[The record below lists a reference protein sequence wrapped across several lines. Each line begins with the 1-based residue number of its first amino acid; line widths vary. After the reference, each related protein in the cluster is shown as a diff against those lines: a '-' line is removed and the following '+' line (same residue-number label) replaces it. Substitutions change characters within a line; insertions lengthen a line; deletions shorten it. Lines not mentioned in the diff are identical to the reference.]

1 MIDSKSNSA
10 FIDYIDLD
18 PIFLLSILKR
28 YIIYLI
34 IFASLVSSL
43 VLIYTLN
50 LDKKYKSQAKIVIE
64 RDENNI
70 VNIQE
75 YSNMVT
81 SSNRMN
87 NQIALF
93 KSDQVLE
100 YIISNKKNYQQFINF
115 FSENNQNFVQKIL
128 KKKKKFNVKSLKSV
142 ISTNLNI
149 TNLKNSDI
157 LILSFQSTNPSVAK
171 LALEQIID
179 SYQRYEIDS
188 NIQVTSYANE
198 KISDRLNI
206 LVGQMDIAQ
215 KKLSIY
221 KKDNELVDTG
231 NVKQLKINEINSI
244 SARII
249 NAKQEYQDQQN
260 DLLSI
265 KVAEGDMD
273 ALLAIND
280 LKSRG
285 DISNIKNILNAN
297 ESNIQS
303 LSLIYTE
310 EHPKIIQAL
319 NQKKNLEKQL
329 KNILD
334 ENIQQ
339 KAFELSNLDNFL
351 KLSEKEMQ
359 KVTDEL
365 RIIEEKE
372 SGMLKFTR
380 ELESSQK
387 LYESFL
393 QRVKETNE
401 AQNLQVSK
409 LKIIELPS
417 LPGSHFYP
425 NPKKNFIIA
434 FFLSIIFGYALF
446 FFKEI
451 NLTALKNTEV
461 IDSLNILQLGILP
474 RVGKTKDGT
483 DILQM
488 FTSDNESH
496 FAESIRSARTV
507 LESKFSKHKSF
518 LITSSNPSEGK
529 TTFAFN
535 LALSL
540 EKSNKVL
547 FIEGDLRRP
556 TVLTRF
562 VGFEGKKFGL
572 SEIIS
577 GTAEF
582 QEVIHEIPGTKLNI
596 ITAGEVKVDLS
607 DVVTKDQ
614 LKKFFDTLKIEYD
627 FIIIDSPPVQPVSD
641 TLLLVQDVD
650 YNFFIIR
657 SEQTKT
663 GSLMSSVKK
672 IKNVGAKIDG
682 IILNDVDTTSGGY
695 GYGYC
700 YCYGGYGG
708 YGGYSYN
715 KKT

>member
-75 YSNMVT
+75 YSNMVS

-128 KKKKKFNVKSLKSV
+128 KKKKKFNVKSLKSI
-142 ISTNLNI
+142 ISSNLSI
-149 TNLKNSDI
+149 KNVKSSDI

-273 ALLAIND
+273 ALLAIKD

-365 RIIEEKE
+365 RITEEKE

-474 RVGKTKDGT
+474 RVGKIKNGT

-488 FTSDNESH
+488 FTSDKESH
-496 FAESIRSARTV
+496 FAESIRSARTI
-507 LESKFSKHKSF
+507 LESKFNKHKSF

-540 EKSNKVL
+540 EKANKVL

-641 TLLLVQDVD
+641 TLLLVQAVD

-695 GYGYC
+695 GYGY
-700 YCYGGYGG
+700 GYGG

>member
-75 YSNMVT
+75 YSNMV
-81 SSNRMN
+81 SSNNRMN

-128 KKKKKFNVKSLKSV
+128 KKKKKFNVKSLKST
-142 ISTNLNI
+142 ISSNLGIKNV
-149 TNLKNSDI
+149 KNSDI

-215 KKLSIY
+215 KKLSKY

-273 ALLAIND
+273 ALLAIKD

-365 RIIEEKE
+365 RITEEKE

-425 NPKKNFIIA
+425 NPKKNFITA

-451 NLTALKNTEV
+451 NLTALRNTEV

-474 RVGKTKDGT
+474 RVGKIKNGT

-507 LESKFSKHKSF
+507 LESKFNKHKSF

-540 EKSNKVL
+540 EKANKVL

-556 TVLTRF
+556 TVLRRF

-582 QEVIHEIPGTKLNI
+582 QEVIHEVPGTKLNI

-641 TLLLVQDVD
+641 TLLLVQAVD

-695 GYGYC
+695 GYGYG
-700 YCYGGYGG
+700 YGYGG

>member
-10 FIDYIDLD
+10 FVDYIDLD

-75 YSNMVT
+75 YSNMVS

-128 KKKKKFNVKSLKSV
+128 KKKKKFNVKSLKST
-142 ISTNLNI
+142 ISSNLGIKNVQ
-149 TNLKNSDI
+149 NSDI

-273 ALLAIND
+273 ALLAIKD
-280 LKSRG
+280 LRSRG

-365 RIIEEKE
+365 RITEEKE

-474 RVGKTKDGT
+474 RVGKIKNGT

-488 FTSDNESH
+488 FTSDKESH

-507 LESKFSKHKSF
+507 LESKFNKHKSF

-540 EKSNKVL
+540 EKANKVL

-641 TLLLVQDVD
+641 TLLLVQAVD

-695 GYGYC
+695 GYGY
-700 YCYGGYGG
+700 GYGG

>member
-75 YSNMVT
+75 YSNMVS

-128 KKKKKFNVKSLKSV
+128 KKKKKFNVKSLKST
-142 ISTNLNI
+142 ISSNLGIKNVQ
-149 TNLKNSDI
+149 NSDI

-273 ALLAIND
+273 ALLAIKD
-280 LKSRG
+280 LRSRG

-365 RIIEEKE
+365 RITEEKE

-474 RVGKTKDGT
+474 RVGKIKDGI

-488 FTSDNESH
+488 FTSDKESH

-507 LESKFSKHKSF
+507 LESKFNKHKSF

-540 EKSNKVL
+540 EKANKVL

-641 TLLLVQDVD
+641 TLLLVQAVD

-695 GYGYC
+695 GYGY
-700 YCYGGYGG
+700 GYGG

>member
-75 YSNMVT
+75 YSNMVS

-128 KKKKKFNVKSLKSV
+128 KKKKKFNVKSLKST
-142 ISTNLNI
+142 ISSNLGIKNV
-149 TNLKNSDI
+149 KNSDI

-273 ALLAIND
+273 ALLAIKD

-365 RIIEEKE
+365 RITEEKE

-474 RVGKTKDGT
+474 RVGKIKNGT

-488 FTSDNESH
+488 FTSDKESH

-507 LESKFSKHKSF
+507 LESKFNKHKSF

-540 EKSNKVL
+540 EKANKVL

-641 TLLLVQDVD
+641 TLLLVQAVD

-695 GYGYC
+695 GYGYG
-700 YCYGGYGG
+700 YGYGG

>member
-34 IFASLVSSL
+34 VFASLVSSL

-75 YSNMVT
+75 YSNMVS

-128 KKKKKFNVKSLKSV
+128 KKKKKFNVKSLKSI
-142 ISTNLNI
+142 ISSNLSI
-149 TNLKNSDI
+149 KNVKSSDI

-265 KVAEGDMD
+265 KVAEGDMN
-273 ALLAIND
+273 ALLAIKD

-365 RIIEEKE
+365 RITEEKE

-425 NPKKNFIIA
+425 NPKKNFITA

-474 RVGKTKDGT
+474 RVGKIKNGT

-488 FTSDNESH
+488 FTSDKESH

-507 LESKFSKHKSF
+507 LESKFNKHKSF

-540 EKSNKVL
+540 EKANKVL

-641 TLLLVQDVD
+641 TLLLVQAVD

-695 GYGYC
+695 GYGY
-700 YCYGGYGG
+700 GYG

>member
-1 MIDSKSNSA
+1 MTDNKSDSPLMD
-10 FIDYIDLD
+10 FIELD
-18 PIFLLSILKR
+18 PTFLLSILKR

-34 IFASLVSSL
+34 IFALLISSL
-43 VLIYTLN
+43 VLIYSLN
-50 LDKKYKSQAKIVIE
+50 LDKKYKSQAKVVIE
-64 RDENNI
+64 RDESNI

-75 YSNMVT
+75 YSNIIS
-81 SSNRMN
+81 SSNRIN

-100 YIISNKKNYQQFINF
+100 YIISNKKNYQQFLNF
-115 FSENNQNFVQKIL
+115 FSENNQNFIQKIL

-142 ISTNLNI
+142 ISSNLNI

-157 LILSFQSTNPSVAK
+157 LILSFQSTNAKVAK

-221 KKDNELVDTG
+221 KKDNQLIDTG

-244 SARII
+244 STRII
-249 NAKQEYQDQQN
+249 AAKEQYQDQQN

-265 KVAEGDMD
+265 KVAQGDVD
-273 ALLAIND
+273 ALLAIKD
-280 LKSRG
+280 LKSRK
-285 DISNIKNILNAN
+285 DVSNIKNLLNATV
-297 ESNIQS
+297 SNIQS
-303 LSLIYTE
+303 LSLIYTDQ
-310 EHPKIIQAL
+310 HPKIIQAKK
-319 NQKKNLEKQL
+319 QKKNLINQL

-339 KAFELSNLDNFL
+339 KAFELSNLNNFL

-365 RIIEEKE
+365 RTIEEKE

-417 LPGSHFYP
+417 LPGNHFYP
-425 NPKKNFIIA
+425 NPKKNFSIA
-434 FFLSIIFGYALF
+434 FCLSFIFGFVLL

-474 RVGKTKDGT
+474 RVNSTKNDS

-488 FTSDNESH
+488 FTLDNESY

-540 EKSNKVL
+540 EKANKVL

-556 TVLTRF
+556 TVLNRF
-562 VGFEGKKFGL
+562 MGFEGKKFGL

-627 FIIIDSPPVQPVSD
+627 FIIVDSPPVQPVSD
-641 TLLLVQDVD
+641 TLLLVQAVD

-695 GYGYC
+695 GYGYG
-700 YCYGGYGG
+700 YGYGGYGG
-708 YGGYSYN
+708 YGYN

>member
-10 FIDYIDLD
+10 FVDYIDLD

-75 YSNMVT
+75 YSNMVS

-128 KKKKKFNVKSLKSV
+128 KKKKKFNVKSLKST
-142 ISTNLNI
+142 ISSNLGIKNV
-149 TNLKNSDI
+149 KNSDI

-249 NAKQEYQDQQN
+249 NAKQEYQNQQN

-265 KVAEGDMD
+265 KVAEGDMN
-273 ALLAIND
+273 ALLAIKD

-365 RIIEEKE
+365 RITEEKE

-474 RVGKTKDGT
+474 RVGKIKDGI

-488 FTSDNESH
+488 FTSDKESH

-507 LESKFSKHKSF
+507 LESKFNKHKSF

-540 EKSNKVL
+540 EKANKVL

-641 TLLLVQDVD
+641 TLLLVQAVD

-695 GYGYC
+695 GYGY
-700 YCYGGYGG
+700 GYGG